1 MSAPFGASDA
11 GSQGDLAGENPR
23 QQASPA
29 TSSSIGTTPEN
40 AQIALPEDIEA
51 ELQHYNFLLEQLL
64 DVISRGEEDSV
75 SRVISVIRSGG
86 SHRQILD
93 IIKQQSDSQ
102 TESNAVI

>member
-1 MSAPFGASDA
+1 MRESPVLCESRLTRP
-11 GSQGDLAGENPR
+11 GSN
-23 QQASPA
+23 
-29 TSSSIGTTPEN
+29 TSIGTTPAN
-40 AQIALPEDIEA
+40 DQIALLEDIEA

-64 DVISRGEEDSV
+64 DVISRGEEESV

-102 TESNAVI
+102 IESNAVI

>member
-1 MSAPFGASDA
+1 MF
-11 GSQGDLAGENPR
+11 EPR
-23 QQASPA
+23 LNRPGPNNSIEA
-29 TSSSIGTTPEN
+29 TTAN
-40 AQIALPEDIEA
+40 DQIALPEDIEA

-64 DVISRGEEDSV
+64 DVISRGQEESV

-93 IIKQQSDSQ
+93 IIKQQSDGQ